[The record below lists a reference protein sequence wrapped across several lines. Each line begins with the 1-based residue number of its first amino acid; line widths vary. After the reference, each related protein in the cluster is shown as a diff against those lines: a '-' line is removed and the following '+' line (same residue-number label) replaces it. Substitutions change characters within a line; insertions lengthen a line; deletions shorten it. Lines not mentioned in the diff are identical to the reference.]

1 MNTGSNC
8 SKNLLFVAACLLA
21 SGNFQLCFG
30 GTSSRESIVSLG
42 QELQPIL
49 AREIVGPQVTMAEVQ
64 DYLERRIPTMP
75 DLKSARDWTRYS
87 ERVRR
92 AVLERVVLRGEAARW
107 AKAPSHVEWLD
118 TIPGGPGYHIRKV
131 RYEAVPGLWIPALL
145 YEPDT
150 LPGKVPVSLAVNG
163 HDPMGKAAVYKQLR
177 CINQAK
183 RGIIVL
189 NVEWFGMGQLRSTNF
204 EHTRMNQIDLCGT
217 SGLAPFYLAMKR
229 GLDLLLA
236 HPHADRERVVVSGL
250 SGGGWQTIFI
260 SSLDTRVKLSNPV
273 AGYSDFRTRIR
284 HLKDLGDP
292 EQTPCDLATV
302 ADYTHLTAMRA
313 PRPTLLTFNSKD
325 DCCFEAGYA
334 LPPLLEAAGPVF
346 KLFRH
351 EDRLRSHI
359 NEDPGTHNYELDNR
373 QAFYR
378 MLGDFFFPG
387 DVGFQATEMP
397 SAAEVKTPEQLRVEL
412 PRDNADF
419 NSLALALIR
428 DMPHESTVSSPNFQL
443 SIPDLDKAPASP
455 ALRKWQQKQRARLR
469 DVVKARDYMIS
480 FATPTLREEKSG
492 LQVTD
497 WRLRVGNDWTL
508 PTTEIVG
515 KAASN
520 IPGDD
525 ARSLS
530 GGQAKGTT
538 IILADGGRR
547 SATNEVERLLAV
559 GQRVIAVDPFYF
571 GEGRPA
577 EKDYLWAL
585 MLATVGDRALGLQA
599 AEVGALA
606 RWLNAQRPGEPITL
620 CAFGP
625 RASTVALVAGGLEEQ
640 AIGGLELHDPF
651 RSLSEV
657 ITQNRKFEQMPELFC
672 FGLLKE
678 FDIAQMRALVA
689 PRPVVSGATATSPTH
704 RP

>member
-1 MNTGSNC
+1 MPE
-8 SKNLLFVAACLLA
+8 L
-21 SGNFQLCFG
+21 
-30 GTSSRESIVSLG
+30 SS
-42 QELQPIL
+42 PK
-49 AREIVGPQVTMAEVQ
+49 A
-64 DYLERRIPTMP
+64 
-75 DLKSARDWTRYS
+75 WTRYS
-87 ERVRR
+87 EGMRR

-107 AKAPSHVEWLD
+107 AKAPLRVEWLD
-118 TIPGGPGYHIRKV
+118 TISGGPGYHIRKV

-150 LPGKVPVSLAVNG
+150 LAGKVPVSLAVNG
-163 HDPMGKAAVYKQLR
+163 HDPIGKAAVYKQLR

-189 NVEWFGMGQLRSTNF
+189 NVEWFGMGQLNSTNF
-204 EHTRMNQIDLCGT
+204 AHTRMNQIDLCGT

-260 SSLDTRVKLSNPV
+260 SALDTRVKLSNPV
-273 AGYSDFRTRIR
+273 AGYSGFRTRIQ

-346 KLFRH
+346 KLFGH
-351 EDRLRSHI
+351 EERLRSHI
-359 NEDPGTHNYELDNR
+359 NDNPGTHNYELDNR

-378 MLGDFFFPG
+378 MLGDFIFPG
-387 DVGFQATEMP
+387 DVGFNPAEVP
-397 SAAEVKTPEQLRVEL
+397 SAGEVKTREQLLVEL
-412 PRDNADF
+412 PGDNADF
-419 NSLALALIR
+419 NSLAFALSRDLAR
-428 DMPHESTVSSPNFQL
+428 TSGRSPLNSQL
-443 SIPDLDKAPASP
+443 STLDLERAPATP

-469 DVVKARDYMIS
+469 DVVKARDYMIT
-480 FATPTLREEKSG
+480 FATPALREEKSG

-497 WRLRVGNDWTL
+497 WRLRVGDDRTL
-508 PTTEIVG
+508 PATELL
-515 KAASN
+515 
-520 IPGDD
+520 
-525 ARSLS
+525 RSLS
-530 GGQAKGTT
+530 ESPAKGTT
-538 IILADGGRR
+538 IVIADNGKR
-547 SATNEVERLLAV
+547 SVTNEVERLLAA
-559 GQRVIAVDPFYF
+559 GQRVVAVDPFYF
-571 GEGRPA
+571 GEARPV
-577 EKDYLWAL
+577 EKDHLWVL

-599 AEVGALA
+599 AQVGAVA
-606 RWLNAQRPGEPITL
+606 RWLNALRPGEPITV
-620 CAFGP
+620 CALGP
-625 RASTVALVAGGLEEQ
+625 RASTVALVAGGLEQQ
-640 AIGGLELHDPF
+640 AIIGLELHDSL
-651 RSLSEV
+651 RSLTEV

-678 FDIAQMRALVA
+678 FDILQMRALVA
-689 PRPVVSGATATSPTH
+689 PRPVALYPAETAGHGRESTVHDYAQSAMKGNQ
-704 RP
+704 